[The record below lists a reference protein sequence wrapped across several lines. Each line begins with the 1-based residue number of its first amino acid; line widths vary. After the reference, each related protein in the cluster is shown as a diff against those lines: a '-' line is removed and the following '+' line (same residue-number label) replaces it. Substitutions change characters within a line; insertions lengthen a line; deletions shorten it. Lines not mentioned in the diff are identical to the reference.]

1 MRIVRI
7 VAALSVIAFSASVL
21 VAGLLSQSGAVHAE
35 AAKKKAA
42 PKKKPAAAQSG
53 REVYAAMPLSER
65 LAIQFDL
72 AWSGDYNGLI
82 TGEFDDRS
90 IAAVKS
96 FQKSNTFKDTGV
108 LNPQERAL
116 LSAASKARQA
126 RVGWKMVDD
135 PVAQTRVGLP
145 SKQVPNASKGAAGSR
160 WSSAQ
165 GQVQIE
171 TFRVTGPGTTLA
183 VVFEQQ
189 KRDPPNRKLAV
200 NLLRSDFF
208 ILSGLQG
215 LKKFYVRAQARNG
228 EVRGLTILY
237 DQATEGV
244 MDPLV
249 VVMSSAFAPFPGS
262 GIALDGPPARR
273 MVEYGTGIVVTAA
286 GHVITDRQL
295 TDGCNVLRVSGYGD
309 ASRIADDEAS
319 GLALL
324 RVFGAGNLTPAALV
338 HEGAKGTELTLIG
351 IADPQ
356 SQDGGRDAVATA
368 ARINGDVIEPAPP
381 LGLSGAAA
389 LDSQGRV
396 FGMVTL
402 KTPVVAGAGPPIPL
416 PAASAVPIDTI
427 RKFLD
432 ARYITP
438 ATGRSG
444 VDAIKASLV
453 RVICIRK

>member
-7 VAALSVIAFSASVL
+7 VAALSVIAFSAGIL
-21 VAGLLSQSGAVHAE
+21 VAALLSQSGAVRAE
-35 AAKKKAA
+35 PAKKKAA
-42 PKKKPAAAQSG
+42 PKKKPAAAQAG
-53 REVYAAMPLSER
+53 REVYAAMPLAER

-72 AWSGDYNGLI
+72 AWSGDFNGLV

-90 IAAVKS
+90 IAAVRS
-96 FQKSNTFKDTGV
+96 FQKRNTFKETGV
-108 LNPQERAL
+108 LNPQERAM

-126 RVGWKMVDD
+126 RLGWKMVDD
-135 PVAQTRVGLP
+135 PVTQARVGLP
-145 SKQVPNASKGAAGSR
+145 TMQAPNASKGASGTR

-171 TFRVTGPGTTLA
+171 TFRVSGPGTTLA
-183 VVFEQQ
+183 AVFEQQ
-189 KRDPPNRKLAV
+189 KRNPANRKLEV
-200 NLLRSDFF
+200 NLLRPDFF

-262 GIALDGPPARR
+262 GIPLDGPPARR

-286 GHVITDRQL
+286 GHIVTDRQL
-295 TDGCNVLRVSGYGD
+295 TEGCNIIQVGGHGD
-309 ASRIADDEAS
+309 ASRIADDPAS

-324 RVFGAGNLTPAALV
+324 RVFGTGNLTAAALV
-338 HEGAKGTELTLIG
+338 HEGAKGPDLTLVG

-356 SQDGGRDAVATA
+356 SQEGGRDATA
-368 ARINGDVIEPAPP
+368 AAARMKGDAIEPAPP
-381 LGLSGAAA
+381 LGFSGAAA
-389 LDSQGRV
+389 LDSQGRL

-402 KTPVVAGAGPPIPL
+402 KTPVVAGAGPAVPL
-416 PAASAVPIDTI
+416 PEASAVPADTI

-444 VDAIKASLV
+444 ADAIKASLV
-453 RVICIRK
+453 RVICVRR

>member
-1 MRIVRI
+1 MRFVRI
-7 VAALSVIAFSASVL
+7 VVALSVIAL
-21 VAGLLSQSGAVHAE
+21 VGAAFVSQPEVARAG

-53 REVYAAMPLSER
+53 REVYAAMPLAER
-65 LAIQFDL
+65 IAIQFDL

-96 FQKSNTFKDTGV
+96 FQKKNTFKDTGV

-116 LSAASKARQA
+116 LSASSKARQA
-126 RVGWKMVDD
+126 RAGWKMVDD

-145 SKQVPNASKGAAGSR
+145 TKQAPNASKGATGSR

-171 TFRVTGPGTTLA
+171 TFRVSGPGTTLA
-183 VVFEQQ
+183 AVFEQQ
-189 KRDPPNRKLAV
+189 KRNPPNRKLAV

-228 EVRGLTILY
+228 EVRGLTVLY

-249 VVMSSAFAPFPGS
+249 VVMSSAFAPFPGG
-262 GIALDGPPARR
+262 GIPLDGPPARR

-295 TDGCNVLRVSGYGD
+295 IDGCNVIRVSGHGD
-309 ASRIADDEAS
+309 ASRIADDETS
-319 GLALL
+319 GLAVL
-324 RVFGAGNLTPAALV
+324 RVFGAGNLAPAALV
-338 HEGAKGTELTLIG
+338 HEGAKVTELTLVG

-356 SQDGGRDAVATA
+356 SQDGGRDAMTA
-368 ARINGDVIEPAPP
+368 SARIDGDAIEPAPP

-396 FGMVTL
+396 YGMVTL
-402 KTPVVAGAGPPIPL
+402 KTPVVAGAGAAIPL

-438 ATGRSG
+438 ATGRPG

-453 RVICIRK
+453 RVICVRK

>member
-7 VAALSVIAFSASVL
+7 VAALSAIAFSSGVL
-21 VAGLLSQSGAVHAE
+21 VAGLLSQSGAVRAE
-35 AAKKKAA
+35 PAKKKAA
-42 PKKKPAAAQSG
+42 AKKKPAAAQAG
-53 REVYAAMPLSER
+53 REVYAAMPLAER

-116 LSAASKARQA
+116 LSAASKAGQA

-135 PVAQTRVGLP
+135 PVSQTRVGLP
-145 SKQVPNASKGAAGSR
+145 TKQAPNASKGVSGSR

-171 TFRVTGPGTTLA
+171 TFRVSGPGSTLA
-183 VVFEQQ
+183 AVFEQQ
-189 KRDPPNRKLAV
+189 KRNPSNRKLEV
-200 NLLRSDFF
+200 NLLRPDFF

-228 EVRGLTILY
+228 EVRGLTVLY

-244 MDPLV
+244 MDPIV

-262 GIALDGPPARR
+262 GIALNGPPTRR
-273 MVEYGTGIVVTAA
+273 MVEYGTGIVVTTA
-286 GHVITDRQL
+286 GHIVTDRQL
-295 TDGCNVLRVSGYGD
+295 TAGCNIIQVSGHGD
-309 ASRIADDEAS
+309 ASRIADDPAS
-319 GLALL
+319 GLAVL
-324 RVFGAGNLTPAALV
+324 RVFGAGNLAPAALV
-338 HEGAKGTELTLIG
+338 HEGAKGIELTLVG

-356 SQDGGRDAVATA
+356 SQDGGRDTVATA
-368 ARINGDVIEPAPP
+368 ARIYGDAIEPAPP

-402 KTPVVAGAGPPIPL
+402 KTPVVAGAGAAIPL

-453 RVICIRK
+453 RVICVRK

>member
-7 VAALSVIAFSASVL
+7 VVAFSVVALSVGALA
-21 VAGLLSQSGAVHAE
+21 AGLLSQSGAVRAE
-35 AAKKKAA
+35 PASKKAA
-42 PKKKPAAAQSG
+42 PKKKPAAAQAG
-53 REVYAAMPLSER
+53 REVYAAMPLAER

-72 AWSGDYNGLI
+72 AWSGDYNGLV

-116 LSAASKARQA
+116 LSAASKTRQA
-126 RVGWKMVDD
+126 RLGWKMVDD
-135 PVAQTRVGLP
+135 PVTQARVGLP
-145 SKQVPNASKGAAGSR
+145 SKQAPNASRGATGTR

-171 TFRVTGPGTTLA
+171 TFRISGPGTTLA
-183 VVFEQQ
+183 AVFEQQ
-189 KRDPPNRKLAV
+189 KREPPNRKLEV
-200 NLLRSDFF
+200 NLLRGDFF

-249 VVMSSAFAPFPGS
+249 VVMSSAFAPFPGT
-262 GIALDGPPARR
+262 GVALDAAPVRR
-273 MVEYGTGIVVTAA
+273 LVDYGTGIVVTAA
-286 GHVITDRQL
+286 GHIVTDRQL
-295 TDGCNVLRVSGYGD
+295 TQGCSIIQVSGHGD
-309 ASRIADDEAS
+309 ASRIAEDEAS

-324 RVFGAGNLTPAALV
+324 RVFGTGNLTPAPLV
-338 HEGAKGTELTLIG
+338 HEGAKGADLTLVG

-356 SQDGGRDAVATA
+356 SQDGGRDATTMAT
-368 ARINGDVIEPAPP
+368 RINGGGIEPSPP
-381 LGLSGAAA
+381 LGFSGAAA
-389 LDSQGRV
+389 LDGQGRLL
-396 FGMVTL
+396 GMVTL
-402 KTPVVAGAGPPIPL
+402 KTPVVAGAGPAVSL
-416 PAASAVPIDTI
+416 PAAATVPVDTI
-427 RKFLD
+427 RRFLD
-432 ARYITP
+432 VRYIAP
-438 ATGRSG
+438 ATGVSG

-453 RVICIRK
+453 RVICVRK